1 MSTEKVGEKD
11 NKKYFS
17 RFLEAPL
24 LRQVDG
30 KLKKIDQKS
39 QKVIKKKLTLNT
51 TSETWNLPVDPI
63 TRTFRAK
70 SMQHWCLF
78 NMSNPRSMS
87 IGCSSKIEN
96 EVVKKSSLIWICA
109 MWTRPMIFWVPT
121 PLAIPAHLLSTNRMI
136 LHLSAAA
143 WDIIVA
149 WAPEST
155 KLEVINMFNCNERIE
170 TWIQNFRQN
179 WFDFFLNIDHQM
191 ITYLLTP
198 VAPI

>member
-1 MSTEKVGEKD
+1 MFINRFALIRIFLSENPIKSKKVNRNVIQNCIFKLLQIFLYTKREFIKD
-11 NKKYFS
+11 TKRISNYKTNFEYFEN
-17 RFLEAPL
+17 FNL
-24 LRQVDG
+24 L
-30 KLKKIDQKS
+30 
-39 QKVIKKKLTLNT
+39 
-51 TSETWNLPVDPI
+51 VDPI

-78 NMSNPRSMS
+78 NMSNPRSIS

-96 EVVKKSSLIWICA
+96 EDVKKSSLIWICA

-155 KLEVINMFNCNERIE
+155 KLEVIICTVVIR
-170 TWIQNFRQN
+170 
-179 WFDFFLNIDHQM
+179 
-191 ITYLLTP
+191 
-198 VAPI
+198 

>member
-1 MSTEKVGEKD
+1 MIKNPKRLSD
-11 NKKYFS
+11 
-17 RFLEAPL
+17 
-24 LRQVDG
+24 
-30 KLKKIDQKS
+30 KKIDFEQYFKN
-39 QKVIKKKLTLNT
+39 L
-51 TSETWNLPVDPI
+51 NLPVDPI

-96 EVVKKSSLIWICA
+96 EDVKKSSLIWICA

-155 KLEVINMFNCNERIE
+155 KLEVIIIH
-170 TWIQNFRQN
+170 TVIIRQLRPKFQFPAKIN
-179 WFDFFLNIDHQM
+179 
-191 ITYLLTP
+191 LTFS
-198 VAPI
+198 